1 MSQFFKTKNLNAILE
16 EAEAQEHKLKR
27 ALGAVDLIALG
38 VGAIIGAGIFATIGS
53 AIAGGAAHKGAGPAI
68 IFSFIITA
76 IACAFTALCYAEFSS
91 LIPISGS
98 AYTYSYATLGEL
110 VAWII
115 GWDLIIE
122 YAVGNIAV
130 AISWADYFV
139 QLLKGLGINFPVWL
153 ATNHRDALTNPDIL
167 AQAPRIG
174 DFHIIFNLPAVAIV
188 ALITFVLVVGI
199 KESSFMNNIFVG
211 LKLLILLFFIIS
223 GIKFIKPENWS
234 PFMPNGWQGVFS
246 GAALIFFA
254 YIGFDAVS
262 TTAEEAKN
270 PARDLPIG
278 MIGSLIIC
286 TVIYI
291 IIAVVLTGM
300 APYHMLGTGDPL
312 ARVFSMVGMN
322 WVAGLISFGAVVAM
336 AAVLLVFQLGQPRIF
351 FSMSRDGLLPKWFC
365 GVHKRFK
372 TPHVTTILTG
382 LFVAFFAAFA
392 NINEVV
398 ELCNIGTLFAFV
410 LVCIGVII
418 LRYKDPERHRPFRC
432 PAVPLIPILGVLS
445 CLFLMIKLPVLTW
458 IRFFYWLIFGLFI
471 YFFYGMSHSKLCE
484 EKITFLDSLK
494 KNIACIIP
502 LLLSFVAFTWYIAI
516 FLGPSMKAY
525 DKINGLICGS
535 DGKSAVRAYIH
546 KDYRNADS
554 DLDLYIDYIKKND
567 GKPLPLLKK
576 PTPGLDKAEF
586 LMKIPEAGEEL
597 KMTMELSPLGWRI
610 TEIKRETQESSPPGN

>member
-1 MSQFFKTKNLNAILE
+1 MAQFFKTKDLGIILE
-16 EAEAQEHKLKR
+16 ESENQEFKLKK

-68 IFSFIITA
+68 MLSFVLTA
-76 IACAFTALCYAEFSS
+76 IACAFTALCYAEFAS
-91 LIPISGS
+91 LIPIAGS
-98 AYTYSYATLGEL
+98 AYTYSYATLGEI

-130 AISWADYFV
+130 AISWSDYFV
-139 QLLKGLGINFPVWL
+139 QFLKGLGINVPVWL
-153 ATNHRDALTNPDIL
+153 CTNYRDAFS
-167 AQAPRIG
+167 APGVLESAPHIG
-174 DFHIIFNLPAVAIV
+174 SFPVIFNLPAVAIV
-188 ALITFVLVVGI
+188 ALITLVLVIGI

-211 LKLLILLFFIIS
+211 LKLLILAFFIIA

-291 IIAVVLTGM
+291 AIAAVLTGM
-300 APYHMLGTGDPL
+300 TPYSELGTGDPL
-312 ARVFSMVGMN
+312 ARAFSLIGVN
-322 WVAGLISFGAVVAM
+322 WAAGIISFGAIVSM

-351 FSMSRDGLLPKWFC
+351 FSMSRDGLLPAWFSH
-365 GVHKRFK
+365 VHPRFK

-382 LFVAFFAAFA
+382 VFVAFFAAFA

-418 LRYKDPERHRPFRC
+418 MRRRDPDRHRPFKC
-432 PAVPLIPILGVLS
+432 PAVPLVPLLGIA
-445 CLFLMIKLPVLTW
+445 CCAFLMIKLPLLTW
-458 IRFFYWLIFGLFI
+458 IRFLYWLIIGLFI
-471 YFFYGMSHSKLCE
+471 YFLYGAAHSRLRK
-484 EKITFLDSLK
+484 EKVTFTESLRSTMPFL
-494 KNIACIIP
+494 IPTIISF
-502 LLLSFVAFTWYIAI
+502 LLITWYIVI
-516 FLGPSMKAY
+516 FLGPAMKVH
-525 DKINGLICGS
+525 DRII
-535 DGKSAVRAYIH
+535 AVMNSPEATTAIRSYIGREYR
-546 KDYRNADS
+546 DYNADVER
-554 DLDLYIDYIKKND
+554 YMGYIKANGGNALPLIK
-567 GKPLPLLKK
+567 KPLP
-576 PTPGLDKAEF
+576 GLDRADF
-586 LMKIPEAGEEL
+586 LMAIPGSEKRLLMKLEL
-597 KMTMELSPLGWRI
+597 TPMGWKI
-610 TEIKRETQESSPPGN
+610 TEIKEMEKE